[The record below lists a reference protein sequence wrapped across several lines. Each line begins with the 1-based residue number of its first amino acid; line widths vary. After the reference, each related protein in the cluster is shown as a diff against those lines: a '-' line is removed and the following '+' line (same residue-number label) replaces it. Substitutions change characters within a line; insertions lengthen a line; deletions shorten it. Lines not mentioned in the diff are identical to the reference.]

1 MLLMSSFQS
10 FAYLWVFF
18 HKASP
23 YAVDVALSGLGMFM
37 CFFIRI
43 HLMFLMSPFQGF
55 AKLVK
60 DGKVINLKMVEDL
73 RNCQIHRQNKYHK
86 NSKSFSPKLS
96 VFLFLRKFLL
106 RFDSF
111 FNF

>member
-1 MLLMSSFQS
+1 MLLMSPLQG

-55 AKLVK
+55 AYLWVFS
-60 DGKVINLKMVEDL
+60 
-73 RNCQIHRQNKYHK
+73 HK
-86 NSKSFSPKLS
+86 ALPYAVDVALS
-96 VFLFLRKFLL
+96 GLCLFVGVFT
-106 RFDSF
+106 
-111 FNF
+111 